1 MNARTWLVFVALGI
15 IWGVPYLFIK
25 LAVRE
30 LSPFDVA
37 WGRITLAALI
47 LAPIAWRRR
56 SLSVLNT
63 HRGAVCAFG
72 LLEFAIPYTLL
83 ALGERWIP
91 SSVAGI
97 LIAAVPLTMV
107 PISRLFGVHE
117 RLGWR
122 RLGGLLLGVAG
133 VATLVGFGTVSGAS
147 GWAGV
152 GCMVIV
158 TTCYAT
164 GPLIVQRHLREVDS
178 VGSVAASLLVA
189 SAVLLVPAA
198 LTLPGH
204 PPGGLALGS
213 IAVLGILCTGLSMM
227 GMFYLIKRAGAART
241 SVVTYINPAVA
252 ALLGLFVLHER
263 LGLSGLAGLVLIL
276 LSCWLATHGA
286 HPRRAPAMERG

>member
-47 LAPIAWRRR
+47 LAPVAWRRR

-164 GPLIVQRHLREVDS
+164 GPLIVQRHLRQVDS

-252 ALLGLFVLHER
+252 ALLGLWVLHER

-286 HPRRAPAMERG
+286 YQARPPALEHR

>member
-47 LAPIAWRRR
+47 LAPVAWRRR

-164 GPLIVQRHLREVDS
+164 GPLIVQRHLRQVDS

-286 HPRRAPAMERG
+286 YQARPPALEHR

>member
-47 LAPIAWRRR
+47 LAPVAWRRR

-164 GPLIVQRHLREVDS
+164 GPLIVQRHLRQVDS

-227 GMFYLIKRAGAART
+227 GMF
-241 SVVTYINPAVA
+241 
-252 ALLGLFVLHER
+252 
-263 LGLSGLAGLVLIL
+263 
-276 LSCWLATHGA
+276 
-286 HPRRAPAMERG
+286 

>member
-252 ALLGLFVLHER
+252 ALLGLWVLHER

-286 HPRRAPAMERG
+286 YQARPPALEHR